1 MDEYLRRQRILPIA
15 ALLLGLGTSSVT
27 LAQSPDRNQ
36 PSPPSRLP
44 NTTGRSEIPLPG
56 PPPETILQPGEFPID
71 LGSALRMGGAENPE
85 LLLARERIAE
95 ATAVRQLAVAQ
106 LLPNLNLG
114 TNLNLHR
121 GALQQA
127 NGNILNVN
135 RDSLYVGMGAN
146 AVGAGTVNIPGLNY
160 NLNIG
165 EAWYGCLI
173 ARQRVV
179 VTEAVAIATRND
191 VLLRVSLAY
200 LALLQAEAH
209 QAISK
214 KNREEAAEVARL
226 TAEFARSGQGRR
238 ADADRAA
245 VELKRRD
252 AEMSQAEG
260 DTLEASAL
268 LARVLNLDPATRLKP
283 VEGWAVPISIVPD
296 PIPLYELLAMALLQR
311 PELAARRAEIQ
322 AALYALTLAKVL
334 PLSPNVVL
342 GFSAGG
348 FGGGSNLVS
357 SPGGFIAGD
366 GTRIVDPRFSNLE
379 DRTDFDVVVF
389 WTFRNMG
396 LGNLALIRAADS
408 RARQSRLRELETLNL
423 VRSQV
428 AEAHGWS
435 AARLQQID
443 ASEKAVRASQ
453 DAFTQDFT
461 RIRGGQGLP
470 LELIDSLR
478 LLGRS
483 RYEYVD
489 SIIDFNRAQVQ
500 LWVALGQPP
509 ADKLARPVPP
519 ELVPPTAG
527 KVSPQILKSS
537 LTSGTLVPTSCWLI
551 P

>member
-1 MDEYLRRQRILPIA
+1 MQSHRRSRRLIPVA
-15 ALLLGLGTSSVT
+15 ALLLGLGTGSVA
-27 LAQSPDRNQ
+27 LAQSTVRNQ
-36 PSPPSRLP
+36 ATPPNRLP
-44 NTTGRSEIPLPG
+44 DPTRRPDIALPG

-71 LGSALRMGGAENPE
+71 LGSALRLGGAENPE
-85 LLLARERIAE
+85 LLLARDRIVE

-106 LLPNLNLG
+106 LLPNLNVG
-114 TNLNLHR
+114 TNFNLHR

-165 EAWYGCLI
+165 EGWYGYLMT
-173 ARQRVV
+173 RQRVV
-179 VTEAVAIATRND
+179 TEEAAAVATRND

-200 LALLQAEAH
+200 LSLLQAEAR

-260 DTLEASAL
+260 ETLEASAQ

-283 VEGWAVPISIVPD
+283 VEGWAVPTAIVPD
-296 PIPLYELLAMALLQR
+296 AIPLYELLAMALLQR
-311 PELAARRAEIQ
+311 PELAARRSEIQ
-322 AALYALTLAKVL
+322 AALYALSLARVL
-334 PLSPNVVL
+334 PFSPNVVL

-348 FGGGSNLVS
+348 FGGGSNLVA
-357 SPGGFIAGD
+357 SPGGFITGD
-366 GTRIVDPRFSNLE
+366 GTRIVEPRFSNLE

-396 LGNLALIRAADS
+396 VGNLALVRAADS

-423 VRSQV
+423 VRAQV
-428 AEAHGWS
+428 AEAQGWS
-435 AARLQQID
+435 AARVQQID
-443 ASEKAVRASQ
+443 ASEQAVRASQ
-453 DAFTQDFT
+453 EAFTQDFA

-489 SIIDFNRAQVQ
+489 AIIDYNRAQVQ

-527 KVSPQILKSS
+527 GVSPQVLKSS
-537 LTSGTLVPTSCWLI
+537 LTSGAPGFASK